1 MVTNSNKIR
10 KKIQDGFTMIEL
22 IAAMVLV
29 SIMAPTMGLL
39 VQSILRS
46 MMVNNVMIQATED
59 AAYVIRNFTKHI
71 DGVKT
76 FTDGSLTA
84 TNLSF
89 TSYADYDDSNVE
101 NATYVYQL
109 RDGDRDL
116 IYSRIDGTT
125 ETGTLVNNVV
135 VDSSNNDFDSKFIY
149 RGHDNSDLIDSGVT
163 PTNANIKS
171 IELVFV
177 LLKNKDTY
185 KYNVYVLPDKEAHIN
200 ETGLEI

>member
-1 MVTNSNKIR
+1 MATNSNKIR
-10 KKIQDGFTMIEL
+10 KKIQAGFTMIEL

-89 TSYADYDDSNVE
+89 TSYADD
-101 NATYVYQL
+101 ATYSYQL

-116 IYSRIDGTT
+116 IYSRTDGTT
-125 ETGTLVNNVV
+125 ETGALVNNVV
-135 VDSSNNDFDSKFIY
+135 VDSSDNDFDSKFIY

>member
-1 MVTNSNKIR
+1 MATNSNKIR
-10 KKIQDGFTMIEL
+10 KKIQAGFTMIEL

-89 TSYADYDDSNVE
+89 TSYADD
-101 NATYVYQL
+101 ATYSYQL

-116 IYSRIDGTT
+116 IYSRTDGTT
-125 ETGTLVNNVV
+125 ETGALVNNVV
-135 VDSSNNDFDSKFIY
+135 VDSSDNDFDSKFIY
-149 RGHDNSDLIDSGVT
+149 RGHDNSDLIGLGVT

-171 IELVFV
+171 VELVFV

>member
-1 MVTNSNKIR
+1 MATNSNKIR
-10 KKIQDGFTMIEL
+10 KNIQAGFTMIEL

-89 TSYADYDDSNVE
+89 TSYADD
-101 NATYVYQL
+101 ATYSYQL

-116 IYSRIDGTT
+116 IYSRTDGTT
-125 ETGTLVNNVV
+125 ETGALVNNVV
-135 VDSSNNDFDSKFIY
+135 VDSSDNDFDSKFIY

>member
-1 MVTNSNKIR
+1 MVIKINKIR
-10 KKIQDGFTMIEL
+10 KKIQSGFTMIEL

-89 TSYADYDDSNVE
+89 TSYADD
-101 NATYVYQL
+101 ATYAYQL

-116 IYSRIDGTT
+116 IYSRTDGTT
-125 ETGTLVNNVV
+125 ETGALVNNVV
-135 VDSSNNDFDSKFIY
+135 VDSSDNDFDSKFIY
-149 RGHDNSDLIDSGVT
+149 RDINNVIIVTPGDTTIKSVELKFTLSRAKQVYRYSVYVMPDQKAHDNE
-163 PTNANIKS
+163 TNIT
-171 IELVFV
+171 L
-177 LLKNKDTY
+177 
-185 KYNVYVLPDKEAHIN
+185 
-200 ETGLEI
+200 